1 MPSSSATDEPR
12 DGIAEGK
19 NDTGD
24 QMHGTGSAKVS
35 CGIFCLRESVCAC
48 GGFSQAAD
56 TFKHYL
62 KTLAKDQYLS
72 DLSPSAGK

>member
-1 MPSSSATDEPR
+1 MSPSSATDEPR
-12 DGIAEGK
+12 DGIAEGES
-19 NDTGD
+19 DTGD

-35 CGIFCLRESVCAC
+35 CGICLHESVCAC